1 MSDEPNPFAAL
12 SYSAVDTIAP
22 TPPEVSEPTPPKHTK
37 RQIIVGAGSVVLGA
51 ALVLAQLVGSSQ
63 TNGAGAYN
71 VGSHFGQVAGWA
83 FGFAF
88 LVAGAFAVRKG
99 LRARRG
105 HRAS

>member
-12 SYSAVDTIAP
+12 GYSAVDAVAATAP
-22 TPPEVSEPTPPKHTK
+22 DVSQPNPPKRIM
-37 RQIIVGAGSVVLGA
+37 RQIAVGAISVVLGA

-63 TNGAGAYN
+63 PNGSGAYN
-71 VGSHFGQVAGWA
+71 AGYHVGQVAGWA

-88 LVAGAFAVRKG
+88 LVAGAFAVRNG